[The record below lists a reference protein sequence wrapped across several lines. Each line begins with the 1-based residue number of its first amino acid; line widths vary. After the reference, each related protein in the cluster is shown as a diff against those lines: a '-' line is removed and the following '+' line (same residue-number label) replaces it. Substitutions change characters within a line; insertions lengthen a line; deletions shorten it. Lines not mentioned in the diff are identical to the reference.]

1 MGAGTSRAEGARAAR
16 GAVESAWGF
25 VSKGMVCW
33 LMGKPLLGSAAQG
46 SIQLLYGPACPAE
59 RCQETLFTKPVP
71 PSQLQPGGGFPEG
84 AQGPG
89 QPPIRV
95 LVLVLLLKAWKA
107 AGGRKFGP
115 HFPVASCQIYLHK
128 LRINS
133 Q

>member
-1 MGAGTSRAEGARAAR
+1 MLVDGEAIARL
-16 GAVESAWGF
+16 
-25 VSKGMVCW
+25 CCT
-33 LMGKPLLGSAAQG
+33 G

-59 RCQETLFTKPVP
+59 RCQETPFTKPVP
-71 PSQLQPGGGFPEG
+71 SSQLQPGGGFPEG

-89 QPPIRV
+89 PPPIRV

-115 HFPVASCQIYLHK
+115 HLPLANCQIYLHK
-128 LRINS
+128 LRVNS